1 MRSRCFAW
9 RKMMNRTELF
19 ALVKKNYQ
27 VEPDYPWRDT
37 NAVLRHRDT
46 KKWFGVVLGVEGK
59 KIGLADQDVVDL
71 LNIKCDPILIG
82 SLITQEGFFPAY
94 HMNKENWI
102 SILLSEESEGI
113 FNQQIENLLDLS
125 YELTIEK
132 KKMKKTNAKKKKVE

>member
-1 MRSRCFAW
+1 
-9 RKMMNRTELF
+9 MNRTELF

-46 KKWFGVVLGVEGK
+46 KKWFGVVLSVEGK

-102 SILLSEESEGI
+102 SILLSEESEEI

-132 KKMKKTNAKKKKVE
+132 RRRRKQMQKKRRWSKEGQSK

>member
-1 MRSRCFAW
+1 
-9 RKMMNRTELF
+9 MMNRTELF
-19 ALVKKNYQ
+19 ALVEKNYH

-46 KKWFGVVLGVEGK
+46 KKWFGVVLSVAGE
-59 KIGLADQDVVDL
+59 KIGLAGQEGVDL

-82 SLITQEGFFPAY
+82 SLVTQEGFFPAY

-102 SILLSEESEGI
+102 SILLSEESEAI
-113 FNQQIENLLDLS
+113 FDQQIENLLDLS

-132 KKMKKTNAKKKKVE
+132 KKMKKTNTKKMNTKKKKAE

>member
-1 MRSRCFAW
+1 M
-9 RKMMNRTELF
+9 
-19 ALVKKNYQ
+19 
-27 VEPDYPWRDT
+27 
-37 NAVLRHRDT
+37 
-46 KKWFGVVLGVEGK
+46 EGK

-102 SILLSEESEGI
+102 SILLSEESEEI

-132 KKMKKTNAKKKKVE
+132 KKTKKTNAKKKKVE

>member
-1 MRSRCFAW
+1 M
-9 RKMMNRTELF
+9 
-19 ALVKKNYQ
+19 
-27 VEPDYPWRDT
+27 
-37 NAVLRHRDT
+37 
-46 KKWFGVVLGVEGK
+46 EGE
-59 KIGLADQDVVDL
+59 KIGLADQDVLDL

-102 SILLSEESEGI
+102 SILLSEESEEI

-132 KKMKKTNAKKKKVE
+132 KKTKKTNAKKKKVE